1 MKRIS
6 TKPFNKFKLSILA
19 LLLLLLTLTRASSAQ
34 SFIESYI
41 NIEGSSNGIV
51 KWVDIN
57 NDNYLDIFICGSNTN
72 KPAFSSIYYNI
83 SGSQFTKS
91 QITFDALNLAAAD
104 WGDYDNDGDL
114 DLLISGRTDN
124 ANPTAICKIYQNNL
138 KNGFTNINAGLIG
151 LYGGTA
157 DWYDYDNDGDLDIIT
172 TGVGN
177 EGNISTNLYVNSNG
191 SFNLVQT
198 SLPNVF
204 NGSVTVCDFDKDNDM
219 DLLISGKISFNQYQN
234 DVITKVFLNSKGT
247 YKEKELNFPEL
258 YSSYISWGDYNSD
271 GRADV
276 LMSGLNDI
284 VSNIL
289 STQSLSKIYVN
300 NFNGFSD
307 INAGL
312 TGIYDGI
319 SLWGD
324 SDNDGKLDV
333 LLSGGVLGDSSAQ
346 NPNNRITKIYLNRSG
361 TMTQLSNTPFM
372 DLTNVSGAWG
382 DFDND
387 NDLDILIA
395 GKNHQDLDVTRIYSN
410 QNDVSNNVPVE
421 PKGLTTSIDNEIDH
435 YVLLQWLPGYD
446 FNSPSKSLTYN
457 LRIGSTPGGSEIMA
471 PSSDLTTGY
480 VKIPQRGNVDNN
492 LSWRIYNLTPGKYYW
507 SVQSVDNSFA
517 GSEFTA
523 EQTFVV
529 TSSTG
534 VTQIGSEIPDKFE
547 LHQNYPNP
555 FNPSTKIR
563 YSLPGNSNVKVIVHD
578 LSGKQI
584 VELVNTSLNAGV
596 YELTWNAGNNLA
608 SGLYFYTIESEFGR
622 FSKKM
627 LLVK

>member
-6 TKPFNKFKLSILA
+6 TKPFNNFKLSILA
-19 LLLLLLTLTRASSAQ
+19 LLLFLLALTRVSSAQ

-57 NDNYLDIFICGSNTN
+57 NDNYLDIFICGSNTI

-91 QITFDALNLAAAD
+91 QITFDALNFAAAD

-124 ANPTAICKIYQNNL
+124 AYPTAISKIYQNNL
-138 KNGFTNINAGLIG
+138 KNGFVNINAGLVG

-172 TGVGN
+172 TGIDN
-177 EGNISTNLYVNSNG
+177 EGNINTHLYTNSNG
-191 SFNLVQT
+191 SFELKQT
-198 SLPNVF
+198 LLPNVY

-300 NFNGFSD
+300 NLNGFSD

-361 TMTQLSNTPFM
+361 TYTQLSNTPFM

-410 QNDVSNNVPVE
+410 QNDVANNVPVE

-457 LRIGSTPGGSEIMA
+457 LRIGTTPGGSEIMA

-480 VKIPQRGNVDNN
+480 IKLPKRGNVDNN
-492 LSWRIYNLTPGKYYW
+492 LSWRIYNLPPGKYYW
-507 SVQSVDNSFA
+507 SIQSVDNSFA
-517 GSEFTA
+517 GSDFTP

-534 VTQIGSEIPDKFE
+534 VAQIGTGIPDKFE

-563 YSLPGNSNVKVIVHD
+563 YSLPGNSDVKIVVHD

-584 VELVNTSLNAGV
+584 AELVNTSLNAGV
-596 YELTWNAGNNLA
+596 YELTWYAENNLS

-627 LLVK
+627 LLIK